1 MARLVTQQKH
11 DGWTGN
17 NTSYYIE
24 LHLCIEADGRVAVAP
39 VEGPA
44 ANDVG
49 ARSK

>member
-1 MARLVTQQKH
+1 M
-11 DGWTGN
+11 DGQAITLA
-17 NTSYYIE
+17 TAE